1 MDERSQPDPR
11 LMLLSRHHCLLYR
24 PARMKSL
31 PFNLN
36 RRISRRKLL
45 KNIGFA
51 PLLLRPAPL
60 FGGLR
65 LFAPTLLDPTNSLAA
80 FSVARQSLVPR
91 IILRNLPLADV
102 LKLVKPGSDRY
113 VTELF
118 AFEIESVFQAMERSP
133 EALAARPLD
142 TGRVL

>member
-1 MDERSQPDPR
+1 MRETSVDERSQPDPR

-31 PFNLN
+31 PLNLN

-60 FGGLR
+60 FGAMP
-65 LFAPTLLDPTNSLAA
+65 LFASPLLDPTNSLAA
-80 FSVARQSLVPR
+80 FSVADNRLFPHYPAQS
-91 IILRNLPLADV
+91 PLA
-102 LKLVKPGSDRY
+102 
-113 VTELF
+113 
-118 AFEIESVFQAMERSP
+118 
-133 EALAARPLD
+133 
-142 TGRVL
+142 